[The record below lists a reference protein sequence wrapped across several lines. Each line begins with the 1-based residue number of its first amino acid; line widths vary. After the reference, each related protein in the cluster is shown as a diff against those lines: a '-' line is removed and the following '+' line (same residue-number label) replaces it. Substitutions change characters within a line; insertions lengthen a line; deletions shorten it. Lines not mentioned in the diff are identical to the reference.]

1 MTQQE
6 NSLHSALR
14 ERVGPLTLQLPT
26 MDVQGLGTCF
36 IVGALGGSAIAITAR
51 HCIDEASK
59 YDVPDRVSSAPGSP
73 FQVERRTRTWN
84 RIELGTALRHRH
96 LMPFMSLPIDVDEA
110 YSSEHTDVAFLLLR
124 PSDGS
129 PLSLDRAIPLCSGGP
144 SKGERVLIVGF
155 FETDI
160 EATHHIASGGR
171 AAFTRI
177 SGKFQVVEATV
188 TDIFE
193 NGIRDMRW
201 PCFQIDCPLFSGMSG
216 GCVLVQRG
224 GEFFAAGVISRDIS
238 YANEASGEQAFAVH
252 IWPALTTS
260 FPEKAYQCEGETTTT
275 PLRSILDFIK
285 VGVIKDLS
293 SSSG

>member
-6 NSLHSALR
+6 DSLHSALR
-14 ERVGPLTLQLPT
+14 ERVGPLTLQLPS
-26 MDVQGLGTCF
+26 MDIQGLGTCF

-73 FQVERRTRTWN
+73 FQVERQARVWN
-84 RIELGTALRHRH
+84 RIELGTVLRHRH

-110 YSSEHTDVAFLLLR
+110 YSSGRTDVAFLLLR

-144 SKGERVLIVGF
+144 NKGERVLIVGF
-155 FETDI
+155 FETDV

-177 SGKFQVVEATV
+177 SGQFQVVEATV
-188 TDIFE
+188 TEIFE
-193 NGIRDMRW
+193 SGIRDMRW
-201 PCFQIDCPLFSGMSG
+201 PCFQVDCPLFSGMSG

-224 GEFFAAGVISRDIS
+224 SEFFAAGVISRDIS
-238 YANEASGEQAFAVH
+238 YASEASGEQAFAAH
-252 IWPALTTS
+252 IWPALTTN
-260 FPEKAYQCEGETTTT
+260 FPEKSYQREGETTTT
-275 PLRSILDFIK
+275 SLRSILDFIK
-285 VGVIKDLS
+285 VGVIRDIS